1 MSTTQRSPERSA
13 RRRPRGSR
21 RRARFVELVAG
32 TLIRV
37 GGIGTILS
45 VALIFAFL
53 LWVVT
58 PLFLG
63 ARGSVAAGVDA
74 TPHAERSA
82 PLLAGID
89 EHKRLAWTLAADGA
103 LGVWRVDD
111 GSRLEL
117 VTPFPAAPTAVA
129 LAPEGAAFALGFA
142 DGTVRVGRVGFRSR
156 YHTRAERPDA
166 WARLDVHGR
175 ATDGNE
181 LIELQTDGT
190 LLATALELVLATEQ
204 RAFDGVRIVALDRST
219 SATRDALLV
228 LGASGEL
235 VLLELESREN
245 MLTGEVEWEARRHAI
260 TIEPAADGTLPERVL
275 LNEGADGAYLVWRGG
290 RLQHY
295 DLRDPDAARL
305 EQSSDVA
312 PGDAEV
318 TAAAFLIG
326 KTTFVV
332 ADSAGALSAW
342 FPVKRT
348 DGGAHGGSE
357 LVCAH
362 TLTTSGPPV
371 LALATSAR
379 GRIVAAAT
387 GDGNVQVWNV
397 TNDRAVVT
405 LAPPASAGS
414 FPLQVLA
421 FAAKED
427 ALLGLSDGRVVLWNL
442 ALGHPEAGVA
452 ALFRPVWYEGY
463 AGPEHVWQSSSGT
476 DSFEPKLGLW
486 PLVFGTL
493 KATFYSMIFA
503 VPIALL
509 AALYTSQFLSA
520 RVRAPLKAAVEMMA
534 SLPSVV
540 LGFLAGIVIAPYVET
555 VVPAILA
562 AFFTIPLA
570 LVGGAQLVRLLPERW
585 NDRIE
590 GPLRLAGAAIALA
603 AGCAFAFWSG
613 PLVERVFFG
622 SDLRG
627 WLDGRHGDALGGW
640 LLLVTPFA
648 AVLVAWLV
656 ARNVEPR
663 LHVLTREWSRGRC
676 ARLRALLFGGGLVV
690 AALVAWCAASA
701 LGALGFDPR
710 GSVFD
715 TYVQRNSLIVGGM
728 MGFAVIPIIFT
739 IADDALTAV
748 PAHLKLA
755 SIGAGAT
762 PWQTALR
769 VVLPTAASGIFSAVM
784 IGLGRAVGETMI
796 VLMATGNTPVMSWNV
811 FDGFRTLSAN
821 IAVEL
826 PEAVKNSTHYR
837 TLFLAA
843 LCLFAITFAFNTVAE
858 IVRQRYRRK
867 AARL

>member
-1 MSTTQRSPERSA
+1 MTPPQRTSERTPG
-13 RRRPRGSR
+13 RRTRRPRRGA
-21 RRARFVELVAG
+21 RATELAAG
-32 TLIRV
+32 LLIRV
-37 GGIGTILS
+37 GGIGTIAS
-45 VALIFAFL
+45 VALILVFL

-63 ARGSVAAGVDA
+63 ASGAPAAGVDA
-74 TPHAERSA
+74 RAHAERST
-82 PLLAGID
+82 PLRAGID
-89 EHKRLAWTLAADGA
+89 ERHALAWSLGSDGA
-103 LGVWRVDD
+103 LVVWRVDD
-111 GSRLEL
+111 GAELERA
-117 VTPFPAAPTAVA
+117 TPFGAPPTAVA
-129 LAPEGAAFALGFA
+129 LAPEGAAFAAGFA

-156 YHTRAERPDA
+156 YATRAERPGA
-166 WARLDVHGR
+166 WARLDAHGR
-175 ATDGNE
+175 ATDGRE
-181 LIELQTDGT
+181 LVELQTDGN
-190 LLATALELVLATEQ
+190 LLATGLALELAPEQ
-204 RAFDGVRIVALDRST
+204 RAFDGVKVVALDRSS

-228 LGASGEL
+228 LGENGAL
-235 VLLELESREN
+235 VLLELEKREN
-245 MLTGEVEWEARRHAI
+245 MLSGEIEWEARRHEIAI
-260 TIEPAADGTLPERVL
+260 PRAADASLPERVL
-275 LNEGADGAYLVWRGG
+275 LNEGADAAYLVWRDG
-290 RLQHY
+290 RLQHW
-295 DLRDPDAARL
+295 DLRDPDAAHL

-312 PGDAEV
+312 PGAAEV
-318 TAAAFLIG
+318 TALEFLLG

-342 FPVKRT
+342 FPVKHAET
-348 DGGAHGGSE
+348 GGNV
-357 LVCAH
+357 LVRAH
-362 TLTTSGPPV
+362 TLASAGPAV
-371 LALATSAR
+371 RALATSAR
-379 GRIVAAAT
+379 GRVIAAA
-387 GDGNVQVWNV
+387 GDDGRITLWNV
-397 TNDRAVVT
+397 TNERAL
-405 LAPPASAGS
+405 LALAAPEARVQA
-414 FPLQVLA
+414 LA

-427 ALLGLSDGRVVLWNL
+427 ALFALADGRALVWDLE
-442 ALGHPEAGVA
+442 LGHPEAGVA
-452 ALFRPVWYEGY
+452 ALFRPVWYEGG
-463 AGPEHVWQSSSGT
+463 AAPEHVWQSSSGT

-540 LGFLAGIVIAPYVET
+540 LGFLAGIVIAPFVET

-562 AFFTIPLA
+562 AFFSVPLA

-585 NDRIE
+585 STRVE
-590 GPLRLAGAAIALA
+590 GPVRLVCAGAALA
-603 AGCAFAFWSG
+603 AGFALAFWSG
-613 PLVERVFFG
+613 PLVERAFFDG
-622 SDLRG
+622 DLRG

-648 AVLVAWLV
+648 AALVAWLV
-656 ARNVEPR
+656 ARNLEPR
-663 LHVLTREWSRGRC
+663 LHALTREWSRARC
-676 ARLRALLFGGGLVV
+676 ARLRAGLFVLGIASV
-690 AALVAWCAASA
+690 ALVAWLAASG

-728 MGFAVIPIIFT
+728 MGFAVIPIVFT

-769 VVLPTAASGIFSAVM
+769 VVLPTAASGIFSAIM

-826 PEAVKNSTHYR
+826 PEAVKGSTHYR

-858 IVRQRYRRK
+858 LVRQRYRRK